1 MKPRLA
7 LASLVVLIVAV
18 AVWFAAS
25 ERPPRGVVSDV
36 PFSIA
41 RETAL
46 RAAEASANP
55 AVHEL
60 AAAEASAASG
70 EARAAVAVGPASVL
84 LVHVRADGVPV
95 VGVEVRCSDDR
106 GEQRNVVATDANGTA
121 RFEFAAATERAWLFV
136 FASATTAPKRASTQR
151 RFEGGAEH
159 ELVVDVDAGH
169 VIAGVVEAR
178 GGPLDGRRVPHAIVE
193 LWSGTSVGGEPVRTA
208 TCDENGRF
216 VLDRAPVEFAAAARA
231 DGYVAERGLRG
242 SLERDVDSEELVL
255 LVAPETSLSGVVL
268 DESGAPVEGAR
279 VEEYDGQNGSS
290 SLDATAVPGIG
301 TVGLGSGKAVTD
313 ASGRFEITG
322 LPDERFAVL
331 VYASGFLRFNG
342 FFEADA
348 SPIEV
353 RLDRGDGFTG
363 RVIDANGAPAVGARV
378 RWGWCEPS
386 QPVETRTDEN
396 GRFVAG
402 GIKLPENE
410 FDAPPWVEVL
420 HAGHAVQIVQ
430 PVTADRTG
438 AAFVEVRLVKESVVA
453 GVVLDELRV
462 PVANAVVWIEGTR
475 ELDTGFVT
483 EHRHTW
489 ERQAEIHETKTDA
502 NGAFRLDR
510 LYEGAYTLHVSPP
523 NDERSVDVETRGG
536 REDVEVVLTTV
547 GLDKVVLAGRAVDA
561 VTGEPITK
569 FTITPMID
577 GSGMGH
583 PFESPEGA
591 FEVRGLPVGAIG
603 LWARADGYAN
613 LSLPERSFGLGRHE
627 VELKFARLRQLVV
640 FTEGV
645 DSARLCVRNA
655 DGAELMIPTPGWGSS
670 KSHVDVR
677 DGRAA
682 LDGLPAAL
690 VTVEV
695 EHVDGVERVDVDL
708 TADRLHEVV
717 VPVKPFEQVTVWFA
731 PVVLDAGAAAP
742 QMSFPTDELAR
753 MQTLFPLA
761 FANEPRVAVAV
772 TVVDGHERV
781 RATLELAPLTDAP
794 LSIDDKQIDDSQERW
809 SLSAWYPGIN
819 GGQGHSHTDL
829 LCADA
834 LRLPRT
840 KVTVTATAEGLVG
853 EPVELDLTNL
863 TDGALV
869 PLPLRRAP

>member
-7 LASLVVLIVAV
+7 LASLVVLIAAV
-18 AVWFAAS
+18 AVWFAVS
-25 ERPPRGVVSDV
+25 ERPPRGVVSDE

-70 EARAAVAVGPASVL
+70 EARAPVAVGPAGVL
-84 LVHVRADGVPV
+84 LVHVRANGAPV
-95 VGVEVRCSDDR
+95 VGVEVRCSDLR
-106 GEQRNVVATDANGTA
+106 GNQRSAGATDADGVA
-121 RFEFAAATERAWLFV
+121 RFEFVEAAEGASVFV
-136 FASATTAPKRASTQR
+136 AASATTAPKRAYTQR

-216 VLDRAPVEFAAAARA
+216 VLDRAPQDFAAAARA
-231 DGYVAERGLRG
+231 DGYVAVRGLRG

-255 LVAPETSLSGVVL
+255 LVAPVASLSGVVL

-378 RWGWCEPS
+378 RWGMCEPS
-386 QPVETRTDEN
+386 ARPETRTDEL
-396 GRFVAG
+396 GRFRAG
-402 GIKLPENE
+402 GIRLPGGQY
-410 FDAPPWVEVL
+410 DTDPWVEVL
-420 HAGHAVQIVQ
+420 HDGHAVQFVQ
-430 PVTADRTG
+430 PVDADRTG
-438 AAFVEVRLVKESVVA
+438 EAFVEVRLVRESVVA
-453 GVVLDELRV
+453 GVVLDESRK
-462 PVANAVVWIEGTR
+462 PVVNAAVWIEGER
-475 ELDTGFVT
+475 EIDVGYTT
-483 EHRHTW
+483 NYRHTW
-489 ERQAEIHETKTDA
+489 ERQAGVHATTTDA
-502 NGAFRLDR
+502 NGAFRLGH
-510 LYEGAYTLHVSPP
+510 LNEGTYTLHASPP
-523 NDERSVDVETRGG
+523 GDRRTVDVETEAG
-536 REDVEVVLTTV
+536 REDVEIVLAAAA
-547 GLDKVVLAGRAVDA
+547 LEKVVIAGRAIDA
-561 VTGEPITK
+561 STGAPLTK
-569 FTITPMID
+569 FRVVPMFD
-577 GSGMGH
+577 GSGKSNS
-583 PFESPEGA
+583 FESPEGV
-591 FEVRGLPVGAIG
+591 FEVSGLPAGEITIT
-603 LWARADGYAN
+603 ARADGYAN
-613 LSLPERSFGLGRHE
+613 VQLPERAFEFGRHE
-627 VELKFARLRQLVV
+627 VELRFQRLRQLVV

-645 DSARLCVRNA
+645 ERASLRVI
-655 DGAELMIPTPGWGSS
+655 DGEGTALSIPHPGGEFSS
-670 KSHVDVR
+670 TQVDVR

-682 LDGLPAAL
+682 LDGLPAAV

-695 EHVDGVERVDVDL
+695 EHVDGVERVEVDL

-717 VPVKPFEQVTVWFA
+717 VPVKPFEQMTVWFA